1 MKAQILVVA
10 NGDHV
15 CVGTMLLGDMVHT
28 LTKGW
33 SEVRTF
39 P

>member
-1 MKAQILVVA
+1 MKIQILVVA

-15 CVGTMLLGDMVHT
+15 GTMLLGDTVHA
-28 LTKGW
+28 LSKGW